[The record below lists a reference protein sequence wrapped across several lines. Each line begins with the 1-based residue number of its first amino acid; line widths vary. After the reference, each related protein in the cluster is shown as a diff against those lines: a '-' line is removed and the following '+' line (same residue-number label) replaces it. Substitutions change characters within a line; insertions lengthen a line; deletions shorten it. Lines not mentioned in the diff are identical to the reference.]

1 MHYLDDF
8 LFIFFSYTEIF
19 TISAQFDVIL
29 DEFDLT
35 KAIEKDSN
43 DCVVIH
49 LGFEFDSEM
58 MQVRLSLNKKQRAFD
73 GITNLLLSFTVTLSM
88 LERTLSFLSHCCQ
101 VIPLDRSFLR
111 NLFSQICRA
120 STRRHLHR
128 IRLNLASHE
137 DLRWWLQF
145 LRSWSSISIIQ
156 LSRVSFDVA
165 TDVSGEKG
173 IG

>member
-43 DCVVIH
+43 DCVVVH

-58 MQVRLSLNKKQRAFD
+58 MQVRLSLNKKQRALD
-73 GITNLLLSFTVTLSM
+73 GITNLLLSFIVMLSM
-88 LERTLSFLSHCCQ
+88 LERTLGFLFHCYQ
-101 VIPLDRSFLR
+101 VVSLDRPFLR

-120 STRRHLHR
+120 STQCYLHR
-128 IRLNLASHE
+128 
-137 DLRWWLQF
+137 
-145 LRSWSSISIIQ
+145 
-156 LSRVSFDVA
+156 
-165 TDVSGEKG
+165 
-173 IG
+173 